1 MLLRF
6 SLNDNLLTIL
16 DEDTLARIVNTLT
29 AHVIPDSLAILAEL
43 HDVDTAGIR
52 DGDIVNIQ
60 AEQVRAVIVTDS
72 HIAFLTSA
80 FLCRFFL
87 KKNLFYADICLN
99 QEL

>member
-43 HDVDTAGIR
+43 HDVKCIFA
-52 DGDIVNIQ
+52 
-60 AEQVRAVIVTDS
+60 S
-72 HIAFLTSA
+72 L
-80 FLCRFFL
+80 FL
-87 KKNLFYADICLN
+87 K
-99 QEL
+99 

>member
-43 HDVDTAGIR
+43 HDVKCIFA
-52 DGDIVNIQ
+52 
-60 AEQVRAVIVTDS
+60 S
-72 HIAFLTSA
+72 L
-80 FLCRFFL
+80 FL
-87 KKNLFYADICLN
+87 KKIFFTQIFV
-99 QEL
+99 

>member
-43 HDVDTAGIR
+43 HDVKCIFA
-52 DGDIVNIQ
+52 
-60 AEQVRAVIVTDS
+60 S
-72 HIAFLTSA
+72 L
-80 FLCRFFL
+80 FL

>member
-43 HDVDTAGIR
+43 HDV
-52 DGDIVNIQ
+52 
-60 AEQVRAVIVTDS
+60 E
-72 HIAFLTSA
+72 TSA

>member
-29 AHVIPDSLAILAEL
+29 AYVIPDSLAILAEL
-43 HDVDTAGIR
+43 HDVKCIFASLFSEI
-52 DGDIVNIQ
+52 
-60 AEQVRAVIVTDS
+60 
-72 HIAFLTSA
+72 
-80 FLCRFFL
+80 
-87 KKNLFYADICLN
+87 NLFYADICLN